1 MRILVDYTAAIAQ
14 GAGIGRYTR
23 SLVDAL
29 LRVDQEDRF
38 TLFSAEPP
46 SSERGFPSAPQA
58 RVVTGP
64 LDNRRM
70 TILWHRLRAPL
81 PIEALAGRADVLH
94 APDFSLPPTLGART
108 VVTIHDL
115 AFMTHPEC
123 AVPALR
129 AYLNRVVPRAVRRAD
144 HIIADSQ
151 RTADD
156 LVELLGVAPSKI
168 TMIHLGVDPSVR
180 RVDDPATLAAAEAR
194 YELRRPFVLAVGT
207 IEPRKNFARL
217 IEAFGI
223 ARGRPGGPAQLVI
236 AGRKGWLYDDVFE
249 AVQRLGLGAAVRFL
263 DYIPDGDLP
272 TLYTLASVVAMPSL
286 YEGFGIPVVEAMTCG
301 TPVVASSGGSLPEIV
316 GDAGLLAPPE
326 DVGALA
332 DVLTRAVSDEP
343 LRAEMIAR
351 GYARVRAFDWE
362 KAARQ
367 HVAVYHA
374 VARR

>member
-1 MRILVDYTAAIAQ
+1 MRILVDYTAGIAQ

-29 LRVDQEDRF
+29 LRVDQDDRF
-38 TLFSAEPP
+38 TLFSAERP
-46 SSERGFPSAPQA
+46 SGARSFPTAPQA
-58 RVVTGP
+58 RVVIGP
-64 LDNRRM
+64 LNNRRM

-123 AVPALR
+123 SVPTLR
-129 AYLNRVVPRAVRRAD
+129 AYLNRVVPHAVRRAD

-151 RTADD
+151 RTAAD
-156 LVELLGVAPSKI
+156 LVELLGVAPKKI
-168 TMIHLGVDPSVR
+168 TVIYLGVDPSMR
-180 RVDDPATLAAAEAR
+180 RVDDLATLAAAEAR
-194 YELRRPFVLAVGT
+194 YGLQRPFALAVGT

-217 IEAFGI
+217 IEAFSL
-223 ARGRPGGPAQLVI
+223 ARNRPGGPTQLVI
-236 AGRKGWLYDDVFE
+236 AGRKGWLYEDVFE
-249 AVQRLGLGAAVRFL
+249 AVERLGVSDAVRFL

-272 TLYTLASVVAMPSL
+272 TLYSLASVVAMPSL
-286 YEGFGIPVVEAMTCG
+286 YEGFGIPVVEAMACG
-301 TPVVASSGGSLPEIV
+301 TPVVASSAGSLPEIV

-326 DVGALA
+326 DVDALA
-332 DVLTRAVSDEP
+332 DALTRAVSDEA
-343 LRAEMIAR
+343 LRAQLVAR
-351 GYARVRAFDWE
+351 GYERVRAFDWDA
-362 KAARQ
+362 AARQ